1 MRTTQTET
9 RVAEV
14 WGSAQDFA
22 CSLPMGLSP
31 ISAGFPSPAEEYTE
45 KRLDLNAWVVH
56 NPSSTFYLQVEG
68 VRPR

>member
-1 MRTTQTET
+1 
-9 RVAEV
+9 
-14 WGSAQDFA
+14 
-22 CSLPMGLSP
+22 MGLSP